1 MLERS
6 VICIIRLRNIS
17 DKATLVM
24 VAVKVTTAVSILLLS
39 CNWGLVCVSGDSMY
53 PTCCDKDII
62 LIDKTL
68 SKIDY
73 GVFTVKSAELGKTI
87 IKRIIG
93 LPGDELSFVNGN
105 LFRNGVEINEHYV
118 ELQDYCSSE
127 YNVPVGTV
135 FVAGDNR
142 LSSMDS
148 RFMENAYI
156 PIECVVGRYVFNFS
170 KFIREVFT

>member
-1 MLERS
+1 M
-6 VICIIRLRNIS
+6 IYIIKLRNIS
-17 DKATLVM
+17 DKAAIITV
-24 VAVKVTTAVSILLLS
+24 VVKVTTAVSVLLLS
-39 CNWGLVCVSGDSMY
+39 WNWGLVCVSGDSMY
-53 PTCCDKDII
+53 PTYRDKDII

-73 GVFTVKSAELGKTI
+73 GVFIIKSTELGKTI
-87 IKRIIG
+87 IKRVIG
-93 LPGDELSFVNGN
+93 LPGDKLSFVNGK
-105 LFRNGVEINEHYV
+105 LFRNSVEINEHYV

-127 YNVPVGTV
+127 YEVPSGTV

-142 LSSMDS
+142 LDSMDS

-156 PIECVVGRYVFNFS
+156 PIECVVGKHVFNFS